1 MGSAAVLRVVMPTGG
16 RGRGPGEH
24 RVAPGQG
31 TLQSRGHGQEG
42 EVIDPWGNYT
52 SNLFSRFVVGLLPK

>member
-1 MGSAAVLRVVMPTGG
+1 MGSAAVLRAVMPTGG
-16 RGRGPGEH
+16 WGRGTGEH

-31 TLQSRGHGQEG
+31 ALQSRGHGQKG

-52 SNLFSRFVVGLLPK
+52 SNLFSGFVVGLLPK

>member
-1 MGSAAVLRVVMPTGG
+1 MPTGG

-52 SNLFSRFVVGLLPK
+52 SNLFSGFVVGLLPK